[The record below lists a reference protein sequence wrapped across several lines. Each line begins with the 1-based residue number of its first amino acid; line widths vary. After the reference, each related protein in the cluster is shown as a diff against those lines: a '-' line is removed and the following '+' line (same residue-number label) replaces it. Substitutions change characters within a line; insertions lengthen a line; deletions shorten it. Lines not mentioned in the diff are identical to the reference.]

1 MRVVRALTRVP
12 RMLRVGLLQG
22 RARGAIAVGGGST
35 RYQERE
41 ARVERERERDARVER
56 KREMEASI

>member
-1 MRVVRALTRVP
+1 
-12 RMLRVGLLQG
+12 MLRVGLLQG

-35 RYQERE
+35 RYRERE
-41 ARVERERERDARVER
+41 ARVERERDARVER